1 MTISRVAL
9 QGQVTR
15 AQDFTTIKQNEDN
28 RGIVEQSN
36 IQKQFGRNI
45 DDKLH
50 QVHEGEHTENEGK
63 RFDAK
68 DEGNGSY
75 FGDGGRQRKKEEK
88 KENGKVILKGRSSFD
103 IKI

>member
-50 QVHEGEHTENEGK
+50 QVHEGERTEN
-63 RFDAK
+63 
-68 DEGNGSY
+68 
-75 FGDGGRQRKKEEK
+75 
-88 KENGKVILKGRSSFD
+88 
-103 IKI
+103 

>member
-28 RGIVEQSN
+28 KAVVQQSN
-36 IQKQFGRNI
+36 IQREFGRVV
-45 DDKLH
+45 DDRLH
-50 QVHEGEHTENEGK
+50 QVHQGERTENEGK

-68 DEGNGSY
+68 DKGNGTYS
-75 FGDGGRQRKKEEK
+75 GDGGAHRKEEEK
-88 KENGKVILKGRSSFD
+88 KKDGKVILKGQSVFD